1 MSTVKNGDIVKVNY
15 TGRLDDGTVFDTSE
29 NKEPLQFE
37 MGLGRVIPGFED
49 AIMGMLIGDKK
60 TVTIPADQAYGEY
73 REDFKQD
80 FPRDQFP
87 TYIKLEVGQ
96 HFKID
101 QKEGGKVLVRIAA
114 LSDTTITLDANNPL
128 AGKDLTFDIEL
139 LEIT

>member
-29 NKEPLQFE
+29 KKEPLQFE
-37 MGLGRVIPGFED
+37 VGLGRVIPGFED
-49 AIMGMLIGDKK
+49 AIMGMSIGDKK
-60 TVTIPADQAYGEY
+60 TVTIPADQAYGQY

-96 HFKID
+96 QFKID
-101 QKEGGKVLVRIAA
+101 QKEGGKIFVRIAA

-128 AGKDLTFDIEL
+128 AGKNLTFDIEL
-139 LEIT
+139 VDIF